1 MNYTQTI
8 DYLFSKLPMYH
19 RIGAAAYKDNLDNTL
34 NLCKL
39 LGNPEKKFPSIHI
52 AGTNGKG
59 SVSNITASILQES
72 GFKTGL
78 FTSPHLIDFRERIR
92 INGEPISEQ
101 FIIDFVAKN
110 KTQFEE
116 IEASFFEYTF
126 ALAAEYFAEN
136 QVDIAVV
143 EVGMGGRLDST
154 NVVNSIVSVITN
166 IAFDHTRFLGNTLDK
181 IAKEKAGIIKPEVPV
196 VIGETQEEIM
206 DLFIESAFDN
216 DTTIIFADNRYVAR
230 FNSDALLDINFE
242 GDSFLSNIK
251 FPLQGIYQEYN
262 VPTALQTIE
271 TLKSEGWKIPKS
283 AIKKGLENIVKNT
296 GFSGRWQI
304 INKKPLI
311 ICDTAH
317 NEAGLSLTLKQLK
330 SIPKKNLHIVMGVVN
345 DKDVEHIL
353 PLFPKDAIYYFC
365 KANIPRGLDAE
376 ILKNIAENFDLKG
389 KCYESVKT
397 AFETAKLN
405 AEKEDVIY
413 VGGST
418 FIVAE
423 VI

>member
-166 IAFDHTRFLGNTLDK
+166 IAFDHTQFLGNTLDK

-397 AFETAKLN
+397 AFETAKRN

>member
-39 LGNPEKKFPSIHI
+39 LGNPEKKFPSVHI

-59 SVSNITASILQES
+59 SVSNITASILQAA

-397 AFETAKLN
+397 AFETAKRN